1 MISLAGQL
9 FQESLSIFVIRL
21 MFQCSANAAE
31 GGGVV
36 LLSVVNQG
44 QVEVNR
50 GRRHAVG
57 QRQIQIV
64 DGLLIVLQFEMEKPS
79 IHGGSSNGRVQLKST
94 IVIVQGLPVS
104 AGARISQR
112 PIKKNL
118 GLD

>member
-79 IHGGSSNGRVQLKST
+79 IHGGSSNGRVQPKGT
-94 IVIVQGLPVS
+94 IVIVQGLSVS
-104 AGARISQR
+104 ASAGISQP
-112 PIKKNL
+112 PIEQDL